1 MNDLSKAAT
10 NKKEEKQQHTMMKM
24 CHNEFEMPISW
35 PGSGHQTASRHAHRS
50 PAATE
55 LHHVFEAEEDV
66 PRHRPGMGGPGA
78 TVRLDAQG
86 VEAKKGRV

>member
-1 MNDLSKAAT
+1 
-10 NKKEEKQQHTMMKM
+10 MMM
-24 CHNEFEMPISW
+24 WGRRNELHEFEMPISS
-35 PGSGHQTASRHAHRS
+35 PGSSRGVRKAVSRHAHRS

-66 PRHRPGMGGPGA
+66 PRHWPGMGGPGA
-78 TVRLDAQG
+78 TVRLDAQS